1 MWWLILLGI
10 VLGGVLLGFVLIRT
24 TNGERRRSANW
35 NDLHARGRLFTS
47 QLAHLLEVETR
58 HAATVGPSV
67 PRVRF
72 AKKAGFFWRRRKS
85 VPRDTGGSPPDPHIP
100 V

>member
-1 MWWLILLGI
+1 MWWIILLGI
-10 VLGGVLLGFVLIRT
+10 VLGGGLLAFVLLRAT
-24 TNGERRRSANW
+24 KGERRRSANW

-58 HAATVGPSV
+58 HAAPVKPSA
-67 PRVRF
+67 PRIKC
-72 AKKAGFFWRRRKS
+72 AKKAGFMWRRRTS
-85 VPRDTGGSPPDPHIP
+85 APRDAGGPTSDTHHP